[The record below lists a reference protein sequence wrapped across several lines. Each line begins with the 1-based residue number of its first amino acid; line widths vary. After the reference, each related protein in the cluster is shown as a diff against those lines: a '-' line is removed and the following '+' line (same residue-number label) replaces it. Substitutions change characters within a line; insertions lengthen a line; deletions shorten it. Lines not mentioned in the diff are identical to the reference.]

1 MPSKDQNRGFVGPK
15 RRKRVKK
22 KEYLFA
28 ADDVVLLNDLVNDGG
43 IRIGDEPEAPGS
55 TRLTV
60 LHDNG
65 VRYLAILFEI
75 IHKRF

>member
-1 MPSKDQNRGFVGPK
+1 M
-15 RRKRVKK
+15 KK
-22 KEYLFA
+22 KVYLLPV
-28 ADDVVLLNDLVNDGG
+28 DDVVLLNDLVNDGG
-43 IRIGDEPEAPGS
+43 VSVGDEPEAPGS

-65 VRYLAILFEI
+65 VRYLAILFEV